1 MRSEGETEDNCGI
14 NLSCVSRF
22 LLCNKPS
29 RSGRSPLHT
38 RSVIGSNPIAATIK
52 KALRIKD
59 FLLFCLESG
68 IEKYDTHTLEMVLF
82 CTKLHKII

>member
-1 MRSEGETEDNCGI
+1 MIQEEPTDSYTKHMFH
-14 NLSCVSRF
+14 VF
-22 LLCNKPS
+22 LLCDKPS
-29 RSGRSPLHT
+29 RSS
-38 RSVIGSNPIAATIK
+38 SGSNPIAATIK